1 MGPVRFA
8 FACSLKLIYANR
20 AHETRTPGKS
30 FSSPMGNVGIRISS
44 PRGEK
49 QIAEDFETL
58 CVKI

>member
-1 MGPVRFA
+1 MGPVRLA

-44 PRGEK
+44 PQGGETNSRG
-49 QIAEDFETL
+49 F
-58 CVKI
+58 